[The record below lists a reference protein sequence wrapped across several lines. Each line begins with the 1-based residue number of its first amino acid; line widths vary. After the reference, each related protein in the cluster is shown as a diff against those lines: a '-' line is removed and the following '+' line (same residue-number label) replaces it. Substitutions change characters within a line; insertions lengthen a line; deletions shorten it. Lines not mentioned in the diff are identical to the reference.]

1 MTTINFNRSGGVVGN
16 AIQVDVNL
24 SELPAD
30 EAQHLT
36 RLLMEADFFHI
47 PENLAGQATPD
58 EFQYTITVDAGQSKH
73 TVHVT
78 DTTMPKNL
86 ASLVNELTI
95 MRVIQR

>member
-1 MTTINFNRSGGVVGN
+1 MTTINFHRSGGMVGN
-16 AIQVDVNL
+16 EIQYEVNL

-36 RLLMEADFFHI
+36 RLIMESDFYNI
-47 PENLAGQATPD
+47 PEDLAAQATTE
-58 EFQYTITVDAGQSKH
+58 EFTYTVSVDAGQSHH

-86 ASLVNELTI
+86 LPLIKELTI
-95 MRVIQR
+95 MRVLK